1 MAETDA
7 TTVATPGELLRGA
20 RQLYGWSVEEVADE
34 LNLLP
39 YIIQALE
46 NDDYDQLAGWT
57 YVVGYLRSY
66 GKLVSVNVE
75 SAIKQHEQFLP
86 PTQDGPGTVTENIIH
101 RQPIAIHYRWVVT
114 VVVLIVV
121 VGGLYGAYLKRS
133 GDVERIDLASN
144 ELNDELAR
152 IQKEP
157 VPVSIESKKIENA
170 ELASNK
176 DSTTLVASTST
187 VNAKKNSS
195 GTIQAAESTVT
206 NQEKIRV
213 AASVAGSGADDS
225 QETVGDES
233 VVMNNDQA
241 RSPVSTSKQIDV
253 RTVAPDPTQGVVVKK
268 KDKRKQ
274 VAQTK
279 VTPERSAMNPVAVAL
294 VQTGFVAEVKLPRV
308 ESTPTRSAASS
319 IQDTPVDEV
328 KVKESKAVASQESG
342 LAGVVAQPK
351 RTITIALKRG
361 SQVIVYDGK
370 GVELLRRYF
379 PAGKAVRLSGTP
391 PFDVRLRVSEGAR
404 VLYNGKAVKVPV
416 PGNGGR
422 IRFQVGITQIGN
434 KDAVISN
441 QGRGE

>member
-1 MAETDA
+1 MEA

-86 PTQDGPGTVTENIIH
+86 PTQDGPGTVTENIIQ

-144 ELNDELAR
+144 ELNDELAK

-157 VPVSIESKKIENA
+157 VPVDMQSKKTEKV
-170 ELASNK
+170 ELVSNK

-187 VNAKKNSS
+187 VTAKEKSP
-195 GTIQAAESTVT
+195 GMIQAAESAVT
-206 NQEKIRV
+206 NQKKIRDTE
-213 AASVAGSGADDS
+213 STAGSGADDS

-233 VVMNNDQA
+233 VVTSHVQT
-241 RSPVSTSKQIDV
+241 RSQVPTSKQIDV
-253 RTVAPDPTQGVVVKK
+253 RPVVTDPTQGVVVKK
-268 KDKRKQ
+268 KENKKQ

-279 VTPERSAMNPVAVAL
+279 VTPERPAINPVADAL
-294 VQTGFVAEVKLPRV
+294 VQTGFVAEVKLPRA
-308 ESTPTRSAASS
+308 ESTPTRSAVSS
-319 IQDTPVDEV
+319 IPETPVDEV
-328 KVKESKAVASQESG
+328 VITKTYRTKQNASRKKLDATQVSHELLIILKHTSYVEVRDGKGNKIVGKTFAAGKV
-342 LAGVVAQPK
+342 
-351 RTITIALKRG
+351 ITVLGFPPFRVRLEISEDVR
-361 SQVIVYDGK
+361 VVYDG
-370 GVELLRRYF
+370 EAFSLILPRH
-379 PAGKAVRLSGTP
+379 
-391 PFDVRLRVSEGAR
+391 
-404 VLYNGKAVKVPV
+404 
-416 PGNGGR
+416 GGR
-422 IRFQVGITQIGN
+422 IRFSVGHIGLM
-434 KDAVISN
+434 D
-441 QGRGE
+441 

>member
-1 MAETDA
+1 MEAK
-7 TTVATPGELLRGA
+7 TVATPGELLRGA
-20 RQLYGWSVEEVADE
+20 RQLYGWSVEEVAVE

-75 SAIKQHEQFLP
+75 SAIKQHEKILP
-86 PTQDGPGTVTENIIH
+86 PTQDGPGTVTENIAH

-144 ELNDELAR
+144 ELNDELAK

-157 VPVSIESKKIENA
+157 IPVDMQSKKIEKVESVLN
-170 ELASNK
+170 N
-176 DSTTLVASTST
+176 DSTTLVASASSVTQ
-187 VNAKKNSS
+187 KEKSS
-195 GTIQAAESTVT
+195 GIKQVPGSTVT
-206 NQEKIRV
+206 DEKKL
-213 AASVAGSGADDS
+213 SDPESTAGSGVDESRETIADDS
-225 QETVGDES
+225 VA
-233 VVMNNDQA
+233 MNNVQT
-241 RSPVSTSKQIDV
+241 RSQVPTSKQMSV
-253 RTVAPDPTQGVVVKK
+253 RPATTDLTQGVVVKK
-268 KDKRKQ
+268 KTSQKQ
-274 VAQTK
+274 VLQTN
-279 VTPERSAMNPVAVAL
+279 VTPERPAINPVADAL
-294 VQTGFVAEVKLPRV
+294 VQTGFVAEVKLPGA
-308 ESTPTRSAASS
+308 ESTPTRSGVSS
-319 IQDTPVDEV
+319 TLETPVDEV
-328 KVKESKAVASQESG
+328 KVKQTKVLASQEPGSS
-342 LAGVVAQPK
+342 GVVTQSK

-379 PAGKAVRLSGTP
+379 PPGKVVTISGKP
-391 PFDVRLRVSEGAR
+391 PFDVRLRVSEGVR

-422 IRFQVGITQIGN
+422 IRFQVGITQIGGR
-434 KDAVISN
+434 DTVIAN